1 LYRSFFRLRTYLL
14 TLVLACMIP
23 INATDASRQKKDI
36 FSTKRDYLQAAAIG
50 RGFVFY
56 AHI

>member
-1 LYRSFFRLRTYLL
+1 
-14 TLVLACMIP
+14 MIP